1 MKLDDLPW
9 TCPYT
14 FLAVG
19 AALVDNGNPG
29 FHQLDGIFRA
39 HADAATAEV
48 ALARHD
54 MDHKWSFTHGNSKEM

>member
-1 MKLDDLPW
+1 VKLDDLPW
-9 TCPYT
+9 ARPDALFAIC
-14 FLAVG
+14 
-19 AALVDNGNPG
+19 AALVDDGNPG

-54 MDHKWSFTHGNSKEM
+54 MDHEWSFTHEKSKEM